1 MFDTTLDHE
10 LTYYK
15 CQFLQEDF
23 SNIVDIAMKLVLT
36 PKQIF
41 DSEVDPSDGFELPEP
56 RLLSF
61 CLNQPSG
68 SNSWVIAPP
77 KGSFLR

>member
-1 MFDTTLDHE
+1 MFDMTLDQE

-23 SNIVDIAMKLVLT
+23 ANIVDIAMKLALT

-41 DSEVDPSDGFELPEP
+41 DSEVDPSDGFEVPETP
-56 RLLSF
+56 FAEFLLKSAF
-61 CLNQPSG
+61 SG
-68 SNSWVIAPP
+68 QLMGNSATE
-77 KGSFLR
+77 G